1 MEAGDSA
8 EPESRPKTPKKKK
21 IVSKPIEQIDPN
33 VINEKLSKL
42 QGTSEMDRKRLRV
55 ERLKASRVN

>member
-1 MEAGDSA
+1 MTTHHAEERDST
-8 EPESRPKTPKKKK
+8 EPESRAKTPKKKK

-42 QGTSEMDRKRLRV
+42 QGT
-55 ERLKASRVN
+55 

>member
-1 MEAGDSA
+1 MEAGDST

-21 IVSKPIEQIDPN
+21 IMSKPIEQIDPN

-42 QGTSEMDRKRLRV
+42 QGT
-55 ERLKASRVN
+55 